1 VLVRAIT
8 KTSTGEKRVS
18 ERILV
23 RKIGHNLWQWR
34 EASAQGEWL
43 SEAFYTGDIN
53 LLKESVQ
60 GRQIWLIV
68 PGQEVVSQRVEVE
81 IKDRK
86 QLLKILP
93 YEIEDGIIDAV
104 EDLHFIY
111 GPIENDTIA
120 VVYTDIEWLQDCIAE
135 VEATGAEVQR
145 CSVDYLQ
152 LPRPA
157 DGWLLL
163 LENDVLMALVEP
175 GAGFAVEQSMAGAF
189 LAALATQYPPPA
201 ALHLYGDSEE
211 AIMALHALLPANL
224 TQNEDIAITEQE
236 AGYWDLVSPAI
247 PLAPEVRSG
256 KLSRRLPFDKWWQEF
271 KYPIIAA
278 AAGFL
283 IALGTT
289 WMGLS
294 KAEAERKRIMAQ
306 TDAIFRQAVP
316 QGTISDPARQLR
328 GMLGGG
334 GNQGQASNVVA
345 LLAGIAPAIKSL
357 DEVSVRSFRY
367 SHDTGQL
374 QLNLE
379 ARSFDTFETLR
390 GRIAEKGLSVEIK
403 SANVYG
409 DVHQAQLRVSGA
421 G

>member
-1 VLVRAIT
+1 M
-8 KTSTGEKRVS
+8 SD
-18 ERILV
+18 RILV
-23 RKIGHNLWQWR
+23 RKIEHNLWQWR
-34 EASAQGEWL
+34 EASGQGEWL
-43 SEAFYTGDIN
+43 RDAFYTGDVN
-53 LLKESVQ
+53 LLKESVD
-60 GRQIWLIV
+60 GRQVWLVI

-104 EDLHFIY
+104 EDLHFVY
-111 GPIENDTIA
+111 GNIENDTIPVA
-120 VVYTDIEWLQDCIAE
+120 YADTEWLQACISE

-157 DGWLLL
+157 DGWVLL
-163 LENDVLMALVEP
+163 LENGVLLAHVES
-175 GAGFAVEQSMAGAF
+175 GVGFAVEQSMAGAF
-189 LAALATQYPPPA
+189 LAALAAQQPPPA
-201 ALHLYGDSEE
+201 NLHLYADSEQSL
-211 AIMALHALLPANL
+211 MALHALLPAIV
-224 TQNEDIAITEQE
+224 TQNESIVITEQE
-236 AGYWDLVSPAI
+236 AGFWDLVSPAN
-247 PLAPEVRSG
+247 PLAPEFRTA
-256 KLSRRLPFDKWWQEF
+256 KLARRLPFDKWWHEF
-271 KYPIIAA
+271 KYPIIAT

-283 IALGTT
+283 IALGTAA
-289 WMGLS
+289 MGLH
-294 KAEAERKRIMAQ
+294 KAELERKRIMAQ

-316 QGTISDPARQLR
+316 QGTISDPVRQLR
-328 GMLGGG
+328 GMLGNNT
-334 GNQGQASNVVA
+334 NQGQSSNAVA
-345 LLAGIAPAIKSL
+345 LLAGVAPAIKSL
-357 DEVSVRSFRY
+357 SEVSVRSFRY

-379 ARSFDTFETLR
+379 AKSFDTFETLR
-390 GRIAEKGLSVEIK
+390 GKIAETGLSVDIK

>member
-1 VLVRAIT
+1 M
-8 KTSTGEKRVS
+8 S

-34 EASAQGEWL
+34 EVLGQGEWL

-60 GRQIWLIV
+60 GRQVALVV

-104 EDLHFIY
+104 EDLQFIY
-111 GPIENDTIA
+111 GPLENDTIA
-120 VVYTDIEWLQDCIAE
+120 VIYTDIEWLQDCIAE

-152 LPRPA
+152 IPRPA
-157 DGWLLL
+157 DGWVLL
-163 LENDVLMALVEP
+163 LENSVLIAHVEP
-175 GAGFAVEQSMAGAF
+175 GVGFAVEQAMAGAY
-189 LAALATQYPPPA
+189 LAALAAQQSPPA
-201 ALHLYGDSEE
+201 SLHLYGDSEE
-211 AIMALHALLPANL
+211 SLMALHALLPSSI
-224 TQNEDIAITEQE
+224 TQDETVVITEQE
-236 AGYWDLVSPAI
+236 AGFWDLVNPATLI
-247 PLAPEVRSG
+247 APDFRTG
-256 KLSRRLPFDKWWQEF
+256 KLARRLPFDKWWQEF
-271 KYPIIAA
+271 KYPLIAT

-289 WMGLS
+289 AIGLS

-334 GNQGQASNVVA
+334 GANQGQVSNVVI

-367 SHDTGQL
+367 SHDNGQL

>member
-1 VLVRAIT
+1 M
-8 KTSTGEKRVS
+8 S

-34 EASAQGEWL
+34 EASAEGEWL
-43 SEAFYTGDIN
+43 SEAFYTGDVN
-53 LLKESVQ
+53 LLKESVE
-60 GRQIWLIV
+60 GRQVWLIV

-104 EDLHFIY
+104 EDLHFVY
-111 GPIENDTIA
+111 GNVENDTIA
-120 VVYTDIEWLQDCIAE
+120 VAYTDADWLQACIGE
-135 VEATGAEVQR
+135 VEAAGAEVQR

-157 DGWLLL
+157 EGWVLL
-163 LENDVLMALVEP
+163 LENEALIAQVEA
-175 GAGFAVEQSMAGAF
+175 GSGFAVEQSMAGAF
-189 LAALATQYPPPA
+189 LAALAAQYPPPA
-201 ALHLYGDSEE
+201 ALHLYGDSE
-211 AIMALHALLPANL
+211 ASLMALHALLPATI
-224 TQNEDIAITEQE
+224 TQNEAIAIAEQE
-236 AGYWDLVSPAI
+236 AGFWDLVSPAS
-247 PLAPEVRSG
+247 PLAPEFRSG
-256 KLSRRLPFDKWWQEF
+256 KLARRLPFEKWWQEF
-271 KYPIIAA
+271 KYPIIAT

-283 IALGTT
+283 IAVATT
-289 WMGLS
+289 AIGLS
-294 KAEAERKRIMAQ
+294 KVEAERKRIMAQ

-334 GNQGQASNVVA
+334 ANQGQSSNVVS

-357 DEVSVRSFRY
+357 NEVSVRSFRY
-367 SHDTGQL
+367 SHDTGHL

-379 ARSFDTFETLR
+379 AKSFDTFETLR
-390 GRIAEKGLSVEIK
+390 SRIAEKGLSVEIK

-409 DVHQAQLRVSGA
+409 DVHQAQLRVSEA

>member
-1 VLVRAIT
+1 M
-8 KTSTGEKRVS
+8 S

>member
-1 VLVRAIT
+1 
-8 KTSTGEKRVS
+8 VS

-256 KLSRRLPFDKWWQEF
+256 KLSRRLPFDKWWREF